1 MRNSCVVLEQHKRF
15 PAKIFSPIYFEQG
28 TSLRNPNIGRCNG
41 LFQFQIPAARKK
53 LMGGSA
59 AFGGGSPRRGP
70 ACAPYRVPPTG
81 GPTAAAGWRSG
92 AGSAVDATS
101 GWRRAQGARSYAVPP
116 GDTRSYAVLGVL
128 LPAGERTPDT
138 LKGCRSRCPGG
149 VSTRTPPRT
158 ARAGVAGADRCPG
171 RVRRRGGH
179 LGARREGG
187 KRRAPASA
195 GSAPNLWGRAPQP
208 TPHASHGGAAPPWGA
223 SAPFTR
229 RPHWRRTT
237 AIPPSKRMGAMGGIV
252 LC

>member
-1 MRNSCVVLEQHKRF
+1 LCAVPRTSHRRADRGGWVEIRRRF
-15 PAKIFSPIYFEQG
+15 RRGRDERVAQSP
-28 TSLRNPNIGRCNG
+28 
-41 LFQFQIPAARKK
+41 
-53 LMGGSA
+53 GSA
-59 AFGGGSPRRGP
+59 FLRGP
-70 ACAPYRVPPTG
+70 SRGYAP
-81 GPTAAAGWRSG
+81 AGVRQHLPEVRHTCG
-92 AGSAVDATS
+92 VARHGSQ
-101 GWRRAQGARSYAVPP
+101 R
-116 GDTRSYAVLGVL
+116 LGVL

-237 AIPPSKRMGAMGGIV
+237 AIPPSELMDLWCAIPV
-252 LC
+252 LF

>member
-1 MRNSCVVLEQHKRF
+1 MTCLTNANRGLVSEFRGKLLHGWIQQLPKGPGGEGATGATGC
-15 PAKIFSPIYFEQG
+15 P
-28 TSLRNPNIGRCNG
+28 GRCPG
-41 LFQFQIPAARKK
+41 IR
-53 LMGGSA
+53 GG
-59 AFGGGSPRRGP
+59 
-70 ACAPYRVPPTG
+70 
-81 GPTAAAGWRSG
+81 
-92 AGSAVDATS
+92 AT
-101 GWRRAQGARSYAVPP
+101 YLP
-116 GDTRSYAVLGVL
+116 L
-128 LPAGERTPDT
+128 LPAGESTPDT

-158 ARAGVAGADRCPG
+158 ARAGAAGADRCPG

-195 GSAPNLWGRAPQP
+195 GFAPNLWGRAPQP

-237 AIPPSKRMGAMGGIV
+237 AIPPSKRMGVYRKGKPENPLAETTASPPLTRGKKQRGFPIWR
-252 LC
+252 